1 MASSFP
7 LSSGKSPEIDLDYLV
22 DSFLPP
28 WPEAWRLCDLYL
40 EQAPWFFGAV
50 TRRQILEELLPLW
63 YQQSAG
69 QTVPSPVVHGQGS
82 RFNSP
87 SSEGAQSPKGGAH
100 DLALLFVIF
109 CFGALTDIS
118 LPPAPDNPDSE
129 QYFQLTRAALSLEP
143 VLERPPSLATVQAL
157 SMMAI
162 YQGLCS
168 GENSI
173 ESTWALMGM
182 ATKLAQSVSPI
193 TLSERTR
200 R

>member
-1 MASSFP
+1 M
-7 LSSGKSPEIDLDYLV
+7 
-22 DSFLPP
+22 
-28 WPEAWRLCDLYL
+28 CDLYL

-50 TRRQILEELLPLW
+50 TKRQIIEELLPLW
-63 YQQSAG
+63 YQEASGPTTHDQDRSRFSF
-69 QTVPSPVVHGQGS
+69 PSPEAAPPPRG
-82 RFNSP
+82 
-87 SSEGAQSPKGGAH
+87 GGAH

-143 VLERPPSLATVQAL
+143 VLERPPSVATVQAL
-157 SMMAI
+157 AMMAI

-168 GENSI
+168 GDNSI

-182 ATKLAQSVSPI
+182 ATKLAQSVGPVPLPNLTALTAPRIFCRSVFVCNP
-193 TLSERTR
+193 LLLA
-200 R
+200 